1 MSETLK
7 TIREKAEYLLAG
19 GQADGLLCLGRDRFD
34 VVQPRLF
41 RMPDEVG
48 SLEIEPKWNLAKLAM
63 QTLRATEKSFRL
75 AVVCRGCD
83 ERALLELSKRNQ
95 IDASRMTTLVYT
107 CGREQAGACLC
118 TRPYPENPAGGEKIA
133 GVDPFGDPRFAGL
146 LTGDDDARMARWTKL
161 LRRCLKCYGC
171 RNACPICVCTPC
183 KLEDD
188 LWVER
193 SAVPAEMI
201 PYHLIRA
208 FHLSDTCVAC
218 GACQDACPVG
228 IPLLALQLVMR
239 RSLREKYGYE
249 AGLQADRK
257 SPLLM
262 NFDHASPAGLTLPAW
277 TVSSEVPHEH

>member
-7 TIREKAEYLLAG
+7 IIREKAEDLLAG
-19 GQADGLLCLGRDRFD
+19 GKADGVLCLGRDRFN
-34 VVQPRLF
+34 VVQPQLF
-41 RMPDEVG
+41 RTPEEVG

-63 QTLRATEKSFRL
+63 QMLRSAEKSFRL

-83 ERALLELSKRNQ
+83 ERALLELGKRNQ
-95 IDASRMTTLVYT
+95 IDAARMTILGYT
-107 CGREQAGACLC
+107 CNHDQAEACLC
-118 TRPYPENPAGGEKIA
+118 ARPYPENPAAGEKGE

-146 LTGDDDARMARWTKL
+146 LTGNDDARMARWTGL
-161 LRRCLKCYGC
+161 LSRCLKCYGC

-193 SAVPAEMI
+193 SAVPTEMI

-239 RSLREKYGYE
+239 QSLMEKYGYE
-249 AGLQADRK
+249 AGLQANRK

-262 NFDHASPAGLTLPAW
+262 DFAQASPAGLTLPAW
-277 TVSSEVPHEH
+277 TVSNEAPHER

>member
-1 MSETLK
+1 MLELLN
-7 TIREKAEYLLAG
+7 TIRGKAQTLLAEG
-19 GQADGLLCLGRDRFD
+19 KADGVLCLGGNRFN

-41 RMPDEVG
+41 HKPEEVG
-48 SLEIEPKWNLAKLAM
+48 SLAIAPKWNLAKLAM
-63 QTLRATEKSFRL
+63 QTLRAAEKTFRL
-75 AVVCRGCD
+75 TVVCRGCD
-83 ERALLELSKRNQ
+83 ERALLELGKRNQ
-95 IDASRMTTLVYT
+95 IDASRMTILGYT
-107 CGREQAGACLC
+107 CSREQSESCLC
-118 TRPYPENPAGGEKIA
+118 ARPYPENPVAGEKIA
-133 GVDPFGDPRFAGL
+133 GVDPFADPRLSGL
-146 LTGDDDARMARWTKL
+146 LTGDEGERMARWTSL
-161 LRRCLKCYGC
+161 LGRCLKCYGC

-193 SAVPAEMI
+193 AAVPAEMI

-228 IPLLALQLVMR
+228 IPLMALQLVMR
-239 RSLREKYGYE
+239 RKLLERYGYE

-262 NFDHASPAGLTLPAW
+262 DFDHASPTGLTLPAW
-277 TVSSEVPHEH
+277 TVSSEVSHER

>member
-1 MSETLK
+1 MLETLK
-7 TIREKAEYLLAG
+7 TIRGKAENLLAG
-19 GQADGLLCLGRDRFD
+19 GQADGVLCLERDRFD

-41 RMPDEVG
+41 RKAEEIG
-48 SLEIEPKWNLAKLAM
+48 SLAIEPKWNLAKLAM
-63 QTLRATEKSFRL
+63 QTLRSAKENFRL

-83 ERALLELSKRNQ
+83 ERALLELGKRNQ
-95 IDASRMTTLVYT
+95 IDASRMTTLGYT
-107 CGREQAGACLC
+107 CSREQAEACLC
-118 TRPYPENPAGGEKIA
+118 TRPYPENPAAGEKIA
-133 GVDPFGDPRFAGL
+133 GVDPFGDPRLAGL
-146 LTGDDDARMARWTKL
+146 LMGDDETRMARWTAL
-161 LRRCLKCYGC
+161 LSRCLKCYGC

-193 SAVPAEMI
+193 GVLPAEMI

-228 IPLLALQLVMR
+228 IPLLTLQLVMR
-239 RSLREKYGYE
+239 RRLQEQYGYE
-249 AGLQADRK
+249 AGLQADHK

-262 NFDHASPAGLTLPAW
+262 DFDHASPAGLTLPAW
-277 TVSSEVPHEH
+277 TVSSEAPHER

>member
-1 MSETLK
+1 MSEILN
-7 TIREKAEYLLAG
+7 TIREKAENLLAG
-19 GQADGLLCLGRDRFD
+19 GKTDGVLCLGRDRFN

-41 RMPDEVG
+41 QTPEEIAA
-48 SLEIEPKWNLAKLAM
+48 LAIEPKWNLAKLAM
-63 QTLRATEKSFRL
+63 QTLRAAEKSFRL
-75 AVVCRGCD
+75 TVVCRGCD
-83 ERALLELSKRNQ
+83 ERALLELVKRNQ
-95 IDASRMTTLVYT
+95 IDASRITTLGYT
-107 CGREQAGACLC
+107 CSREQAGVCLC
-118 TRPYPENPAGGEKIA
+118 TRPHPENPAAGEKTA
-133 GVDPFGDPRFAGL
+133 GVDPFGDPRFAVL
-146 LTGDDDARMARWTKL
+146 LAGDDDTRMARWTEL
-161 LRRCLKCYGC
+161 LSRCLKCYGC

-239 RSLREKYGYE
+239 RRLMEKYGYE

-262 NFDHASPAGLTLPAW
+262 DFDHASPAGLTLPAW
-277 TVSSEVPHEH
+277 TVSSEVSHGR

>member
-1 MSETLK
+1 MTSTLK
-7 TIREKAEYLLAG
+7 TIRGKAENLLAG
-19 GQADGLLCLGRDRFD
+19 GLADGVLCLGRDRFN

-41 RMPDEVG
+41 HKAEEVG

-63 QTLRATEKSFRL
+63 QTLRSAEKSFRL
-75 AVVCRGCD
+75 TVVCRGCD
-83 ERALLELSKRNQ
+83 ERALLELVKRNQ
-95 IDASRMTTLVYT
+95 IDASRMTTLSYT
-107 CGREQAGACLC
+107 CGREQAEACLC
-118 TRPYPENPAGGEKIA
+118 PRPYPENPAAGEKIE
-133 GVDPFGDPRFAGL
+133 GVDPFGDPRFASL
-146 LTGDDDARMARWTKL
+146 LAGDDQERMARWTDL
-161 LRRCLKCYGC
+161 LSRCLKCYGC

-249 AGLQADRK
+249 AGLEADRK

-262 NFDHASPAGLTLPAW
+262 DFEHASPAGFALPAW
-277 TVSSEVPHEH
+277 TVSSEAPHER